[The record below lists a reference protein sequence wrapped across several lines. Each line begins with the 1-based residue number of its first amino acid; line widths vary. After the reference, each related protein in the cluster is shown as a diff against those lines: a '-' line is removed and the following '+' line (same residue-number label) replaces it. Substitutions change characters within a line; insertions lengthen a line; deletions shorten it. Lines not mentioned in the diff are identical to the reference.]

1 MNTELLSSADLIDA
15 ASVDNT
21 TGVAQAS
28 YKPTKKEMREMAQQQ
43 VDAEYDAQNPFSDEN
58 ARSIERLSRDY
69 AGDTAFEGWD
79 KGGDNDYLAN
89 MSNIDMMTPGEMDN
103 NVGERQTIS
112 GKIGNSIV
120 NNISLAGTTFL
131 SNLFAF
137 PAGVIEA
144 AGTGSTDPNI
154 FWNNALTN
162 TLDEFTSWE
171 QRQHGLYQTDAFRNA
186 SIAGKIQ
193 HHTSQFIADL
203 IQNLG
208 FTEGGVAAAMV
219 PGLGIAGKAGQVAQA
234 VTKSAKIARAV
245 AVGIRGLESAY
256 GEAAVE
262 SIGAKNDQI
271 KFAKEKLFDAYHK
284 QVALYGESSPQA
296 EAALNNY
303 RAQMANVE
311 QEAID
316 QGNFVFGANMLILTA
331 TNAFQFEHLF
341 GRGFD
346 TARRASTTANRAAAL
361 GAVRGEQNVPLDAA
375 MKALPKY
382 MQTAITRDSRGLLK
396 LENSCRDMMKSL
408 ERDVKKLEKLKKAG
422 GSDAKLEANIN
433 AQKSLLKKYTDAA
446 YSLAYQLK
454 VDPFTTVSKSRA
466 ILQGLTMTQA
476 KATSEGFE
484 EVTQNW
490 AQGVARHNVA
500 WNQNRVK
507 GMLDIN
513 GIDDPGY
520 IDENGERH
528 YLSPQGKATEDYGLP
543 FDFGFQNEYAGAVET
558 YSAKEQLIGLL
569 NAFNTNEWWNK
580 HVAYEGAMGFATGL
594 IGLPSFHGK
603 KFSWE
608 GGLAGTMIETLSK
621 QKKAQQYCDAINA
634 RLRDDKKFKAFATNF
649 IRHIAYEDIKT
660 AAAQAQ
666 DRKSWNDALFSQ
678 LFGDV
683 EAFSEAGNLKLL
695 EEVYA
700 EGTDNLTS
708 EQIKQMI
715 EETTK
720 TDERGQKQ
728 GPWINNDGTVMDE
741 SQIRQKIEEKRE
753 RMRNLIK
760 EYSKDLEEVQEEHPE
775 LSDENVRSVAY
786 LKAMIRDKRARL
798 KSLFAD
804 YSADKGHMASI
815 FTRAAQL
822 LANADVI
829 GASGRPSSQVRTRLA
844 EEENEGQKQAR
855 SDAFSRFIDLLT
867 ETMEA
872 STSAEDKASLMKLI
886 KEETERA
893 EKDSPAPS
901 IFNSLYEGTQ
911 FLLQNVLEGEWD
923 SLAKAYNEE
932 LQRTY
937 KTIKEKFPEASHEQL
952 CTLASAVVDD
962 KISREMSALELVLS
976 TQDPKG
982 MLFDGYESIEPA
994 RMLSDIRD
1002 YLSIYGDMIQADK
1015 EIRNI
1020 YADPTGALRAQQES
1034 IRKKAEEEKKKQNEK
1049 LTVIND
1055 ETQKAFNEQLLAAKD
1070 DLSKIFDLARENS
1083 ILFNRALSDKAI
1095 KDTELAEKLNA
1106 VKKFM
1111 ALKSFF
1117 LSSFKT
1123 LLYNPHY
1130 KELFSDSER
1139 AGLIKLAEEIAKDS
1153 NLKTLDQ
1160 FYNEVMD
1167 DALEADVD
1175 EIIEDDSKKSEAYPI
1190 FRAALQDA
1198 LNESELSSSVKP
1210 INVKSMMSNKAYEA
1224 YSRARASAASKKK
1237 RGSSSNVT
1245 TVAEAEEEE
1254 EEEEEEEDG
1263 SFEIRTVKSQGK
1275 SVKTYIVKEKT
1286 EEFKQGQIY
1295 VKFDPSTGTCE
1306 EVYVCAGT
1314 DPTSGSVDS
1323 SIVCKANLET
1333 GNIDSENI
1341 EPVDPTDIY
1350 YPLYTE
1356 RTLPDAYRQKIS
1368 SGKSKGKK
1376 TTSTKAGGATST
1388 KSGST
1393 KSKNGK
1399 AAPASSETNETLDN
1413 MESVNKNHGKEES
1426 NNAENDISE
1435 DSVKDLEKSRRPT
1448 SKAAKP
1454 YICPGCDEKARLSAF
1469 DEGNGKIR
1477 IGNHFVDMDKHL
1489 PGYAGLYAIMKKYGM
1504 TGEQHSEALRQLA
1517 EMQKGIPVKAVFFS
1531 IKGVKNEYKKADGI
1545 EVEESPIFMGYFN
1558 ESGELVPVAP
1568 IRMFDS
1574 KGDCV
1579 VSDKDFAT
1587 AAQTPKST
1595 SEVTMQGATAKTSI
1609 TIMEAES
1616 EFSEVY
1622 NGQLNLN
1629 TEKVDGEVTYKDK
1642 ETGKTPKNAVRARKN
1657 SMSLEEASRT
1667 SNHIDSANRKNNPV
1681 AYIDRSGGLHVFG
1694 NITQQEKASINISD
1708 ANKIPGQVFLLVKGA
1723 DNKYRLVALS
1733 AKQLPGSSSVAGDI
1747 KNLDATPDI
1756 KNSLND
1762 KVEAVKAAAK
1772 TGDLKSVHQAMRVLN
1787 DALDE
1792 VFAMRNINFSV
1803 KKAGDKVVVEF
1814 SRPAFLKSGEIAKDS
1829 KGNVRTYKT
1838 VSSVEVSDA
1847 TTVDDVLKALG
1858 DQNVRYRI
1866 NITEDGL
1873 ATEQAN
1879 GQQAFDMLT
1888 TDVNM
1893 EHPFA
1898 NGFVVAKPAKKVG
1911 DKWEVDNKAWEAD
1924 NPHLNVEA
1932 ENKARAKR
1940 KAIEAEATIEE
1951 KRAALDEKFGKP
1963 IHLPTLSGTKTLY
1976 VGFEKGKLVA
1986 YNAKTGAIEKLNTAQ
2001 VLQAYMMTQICRGV
2015 NIRRRAKTSG
2025 KIFFKNSMVWSNDL
2039 NKNVNY
2045 IWMDHIEM
2053 SKEEAE
2059 SAVKAG
2065 LAHYLT
2071 VDYKKGSKPVFK
2083 NTGGNG
2089 PMTIRVYKTKKG
2101 EYKFYGSLRVASVNS
2116 EVMSEYNL
2124 LTAGLKKKKP
2134 TEYSS
2139 MSNDN
2144 PGLIDL
2150 NSGFPLTDSQS
2161 KQIQELMKPAAKGEG
2176 YLGPKIKSNKA
2187 NDGGVYSSVTENFKQ
2202 VGVPLPSYM
2211 STVETNPGD
2220 EIEEFML
2227 ASERDGAI
2235 DVNILFFNP
2244 TTVEEE
2250 VNGAA
2255 EQQSE
2260 DDSNTN
2266 STTKTGD
2273 DIILKGLENNSSEET
2288 NDGATG
2294 GTAVEENNNQSVAPT
2309 NIDTNVSTE
2318 THTADNVADAVAA
2331 MLEGLDS
2338 FGNDGRVGDDFRL
2351 RSADE
2356 ELSETWNQEE
2366 ELSKLNKMLPQLT
2379 RDGMIDIVDGL
2390 INVPGRGR
2398 AWGTYRQA
2406 HITLSNIAAPGTAY
2420 HEAFHLVFDTY
2431 LTAAERAKCFEEA
2444 RQKFPN
2450 LTNDELEEEMAEG
2463 FREYVMTNG
2472 KTTWFGRVKA
2482 FFRKLFA
2489 KITHQN
2495 VTESYIDSVYAAIRD
2510 GRYAIK
2516 TAEENKIYTNLNA
2529 VDSSKVDVEIH
2540 EKPLKEDPTRSNI
2553 TARVYIKGNHNKGYF
2568 ELVKDAETDMYS
2580 VHFKTSKPGAKHNFA
2595 AATEM
2600 TTKEDRKTLFEELVK
2615 LIPTGGMVSTWGVI
2629 SEDGIRGLNNVGR
2642 DMIKVGEREV
2652 HMEGTKEAVNIPIFK
2667 KIAITE
2673 QQKTMDRRYRNL
2685 DTIARQYLEST
2696 GITAER
2702 FEQLSED
2709 VKKQILKCL

>member
-69 AGDTAFEGWD
+69 AGDTAFEGWN

-137 PAGVIEA
+137 PAGIIEA

-193 HHTSQFIADL
+193 HHTGQFIADL

-219 PGLGIAGKAGQVAQA
+219 PGLGVAGKAGQVAQA

-262 SIGAKNDQI
+262 SIAAKTDQI

-346 TARRASTTANRAAAL
+346 TARRASITANRAAAL
-361 GAVRGEQNVPLDAA
+361 GAVRGEQNVPLKAA
-375 MKALPKY
+375 MEALPKH
-382 MQTAITRDSRGLLK
+382 MQVAITQDSRGLLK

-422 GSDAKLEANIN
+422 GTDAKLEASVN

-484 EVTQNW
+484 EVAQNW

-507 GMLDIN
+507 GMLDVN

-695 EEVYA
+695 EDVYA
-700 EGTDNLTS
+700 EGTDDLTS

-741 SQIRQKIEEKRE
+741 SQVRQKIEEKRE

-786 LKAMIRDKRARL
+786 LKAMIRDKRERL
-798 KSLFAD
+798 KSLFTD

-844 EEENEGQKQAR
+844 EEENEGQKQDR
-855 SDAFSRFIDLLT
+855 SGAFSRFINLLT

-893 EKDSPAPS
+893 ETDSSAPS

-923 SLAKAYNEE
+923 SLANAYNEE
-932 LQRTY
+932 LQRAY
-937 KTIKEKFPEASHEQL
+937 KTIKEKFPEASHEQI

-962 KISREMSALELVLS
+962 KISREMSALELALS
-976 TQDPKG
+976 TQDPNG

-1034 IRKKAEEEKKKQNEK
+1034 IRKKAEEEKRNQNQRVAVVNE
-1049 LTVIND
+1049 

-1083 ILFNRALSDKAI
+1083 ILFNRALNDKAI
-1095 KDTELAEKLNA
+1095 KDTELADKLNA

-1111 ALKSFF
+1111 ALKNHF
-1117 LSSFKT
+1117 LNSFKT

-1130 KELFSDSER
+1130 KSLFNDSER

-1160 FYNEVMD
+1160 FYDSVMD
-1167 DALEADVD
+1167 DALEADVN
-1175 EIIEDDSKKSEAYPI
+1175 EIIEDESKQSEAYPI

-1198 LNESELSSSVKP
+1198 LNESELSSSVNP
-1210 INVKSMMSNKAYEA
+1210 INVKSMMSTEAYEA
-1224 YSRARASAASKKK
+1224 YSRASASAASRKKK
-1237 RGSSSNVT
+1237 GSSSNVT
-1245 TVAEAEEEE
+1245 TVAEAAE

-1263 SFEIRTVKSQGK
+1263 SFEIRTVKCQDGTVRK
-1275 SVKTYIVKEKT
+1275 VYIVKEKA
-1286 EEFKQGQIY
+1286 EEFKQNQIY
-1295 VKFDPSTGTCE
+1295 VKFDPTTGTCE

-1314 DPTSGSVDS
+1314 DPVSGSAES
-1323 SIVCKANLET
+1323 STVCKANLET
-1333 GNIDSENI
+1333 GDIDIENF

-1356 RTLPDAYRQKIS
+1356 KTLPDAYKQKIS

-1388 KSGST
+1388 KSRST
-1393 KSKNGK
+1393 KSKNGE
-1399 AAPASSETNETLDN
+1399 AAPAGSETNETLDN

-1469 DEGNGKIR
+1469 DESNGKVR

-1517 EMQKGIPVKAVFFS
+1517 EMQKSGPVKAVFFS
-1531 IKGVKNEYKKADGI
+1531 IGGAINRYKKSDGT
-1545 EVEESPIFMGYFN
+1545 EVAENPIFMGYYN
-1558 ESGELVPVAP
+1558 EAGKLVPVAP

-1579 VSDKDFAT
+1579 VSDRDFAT
-1587 AAQTPKST
+1587 AAQTPKT
-1595 SEVTMQGATAKTSI
+1595 TAMVTIQGETTNTSI
-1609 TIMEAES
+1609 SIMEAES

-1667 SNHIDSANRKNNPV
+1667 SNHIDSANRQNNPV

-1694 NITQQEKASINISD
+1694 NMTPQEKASINISD

-1733 AKQLPGSSSVAGDI
+1733 AKQLPGSNSVAGDI

-1762 KVEAVKAAAK
+1762 KVEAVKAVAT
-1772 TGDLKSVHQAMRVLN
+1772 TGDLKSVHQAMMKLN

-1829 KGNVRTYKT
+1829 KGKVRTYGT

-1847 TTVDDVLKALG
+1847 TTVDDILKALG
-1858 DQNVRYRI
+1858 DQSVRYRI

-1911 DKWEVDNKAWEAD
+1911 DKWEVDNKAWEAE

-1940 KAIEAEATIEE
+1940 KAIEAETTIEE

-1963 IHLPTLSGTKTLY
+1963 IHLPTLSGTKALY

-1986 YNAKTGAIEKLNTAQ
+1986 YNAKTGAIENLNTAQ
-2001 VLQAYMMTQICRGV
+2001 KLQAYMMTQICRGV
-2015 NIRRRAKTSG
+2015 NIRRRTIKSG
-2025 KIFFKNSMVWSNDL
+2025 RIFFKNSMVWSNDL
-2039 NKNVNY
+2039 NRNVNY

-2053 SKEEAE
+2053 SQAEAE

-2071 VDYKKGSKPVFK
+2071 VTYENGKKPVFK

-2116 EVMSEYNL
+2116 DVMSEYNL
-2124 LTAGLKKKKP
+2124 LTAGLKKRKP
-2134 TEYSS
+2134 TEYLP

-2161 KQIQELMKPAAKGEG
+2161 KQIQALMKPAAKGEG
-2176 YLGPKIKSNKA
+2176 YFGPKIKSNEA
-2187 NDGGVYSSVTENFKQ
+2187 NDGGVYTSVTENFKR

-2227 ASERDGAI
+2227 ASEREGMI
-2235 DVNILFFNP
+2235 DVNIFFNP
-2244 TTVEEE
+2244 TTAEEE
-2250 VNGAA
+2250 AEGAA

-2266 STTKTGD
+2266 STTETGD
-2273 DIILKGLENNSSEET
+2273 DFILNIPEKDSSEET
-2288 NDGATG
+2288 NDDAAV
-2294 GTAVEENNNQSVAPT
+2294 GTAVEENNNPSVAPT

-2318 THTADNVADAVAA
+2318 THTADTVADAVAA

-2338 FGNDGRVGDDFRL
+2338 FGNDGRIGDDFRL
-2351 RSADE
+2351 RSADK

-2398 AWGTYRQA
+2398 AWGAYRQA

-2510 GRYAIK
+2510 GRYATK

-2540 EKPLKEDPTRSNI
+2540 EKSWKEDPTRSNI
-2553 TARVYIKGNHNKGYF
+2553 TARVYIKGKHNKGYF

-2580 VHFKTSKPGAKHNFA
+2580 VYFKTSKPGAKYNSA